1 MAASFSKLPARS
13 QLPGSPLPSPPPQP
27 ERPEARSRAARGL
40 ADAAPRYLALCAHR
54 TEPLVAAELRAL
66 PEVTDV
72 REGPGAVSFAGPL
85 AALYRANLHLRCAS
99 RVVQLLSDT
108 PCAGADDLYAA
119 ARALPWEDFMPPDG
133 TLAVSAR
140 GLLPGIDNSMYAAL
154 RVKDAVCDR
163 FRDRFGVRPG
173 VDVRQPMVRINVQLY
188 DARETGNTGSQG
200 REGRHQQLEP
210 RCALSLDSSDPALHQ
225 RGYRQGGGDAPLK
238 ETLAAAIIAL
248 SGYPELGP
256 DLDSAANR
264 ARQGADAARQ
274 GAGAASQGAG
284 AASQGAGAASHGAD
298 VASHGSGAASHGS
311 GAASHGSGAA
321 SHGSGAASHA
331 VDSAGQGAN
340 FSGRAA
346 DFASRAAAGELPP
359 LVDLCCGSGTLLCE
373 GGLRALGIAP
383 GLSRQFGFMSWR
395 DFDGGLWQR
404 LKKEAHEQQ
413 RAATGPFLFGAD
425 LDGRALQTAQRG
437 LEAAGLMKYARLAC
451 GDLRDAEP
459 PQGPGGIVICNPP
472 YGERLGHE
480 AELVELYRGLGDT
493 LKRRFVGYTA
503 YVFTANLALGR
514 QIGLR
519 PSARHVLYNANL
531 EGRLLQ
537 FKLY

>member
-1 MAASFSKLPARS
+1 MAGSFSKLPARR
-13 QLPGSPLPSPPPQP
+13 QPPGSPLHGPPQQL
-27 ERPEARSRAARGL
+27 ERSRVESRAARPQ
-40 ADAAPRYLALCAHR
+40 ADAAPRYLALCAHQM
-54 TEPLVAAELRAL
+54 EPLVAAELRGL

-72 REGPGAVSFAGPL
+72 QEGPGAVSFAGPV
-85 AALYRANLHLRCAS
+85 AALYRANLYLRCAS

-108 PCAGADDLYAA
+108 PCAGTDELYAA
-119 ARALPWEDFMPPDG
+119 ARALPWEDFMRPDG

-140 GLLPGIDNSMYAAL
+140 GLLPGLDNSMYAAL

-163 FRDRFGVRPG
+163 FRDRYGVRPG
-173 VDVRQPMVRINVQLY
+173 IDVRQPIVRINVQLY
-188 DARETGNTGSQG
+188 DARAMRSPGSHG
-200 REGRHQQLEP
+200 RDGHQQVEP

-256 DLDSAANR
+256 GLDSAADHTR
-264 ARQGADAARQ
+264 PGASSA
-274 GAGAASQGAG
+274 
-284 AASQGAGAASHGAD
+284 H
-298 VASHGSGAASHGS
+298 
-311 GAASHGSGAA
+311 
-321 SHGSGAASHA
+321 HA
-331 VDSAGQGAN
+331 VDPISRGADL
-340 FSGRAA
+340 G
-346 DFASRAAAGELPP
+346 SRAAGELPP

-373 GGLRALGIAP
+373 GGLRALGMAP
-383 GLSRQFGFMSWR
+383 GLSRQFGFMAWR
-395 DFDGGLWQR
+395 SFDAGLWQR
-404 LKKEAHEQQ
+404 LKKEAQEQQ
-413 RAATGPFLFGAD
+413 RAASGPFLFGAD
-425 LDGRALQTAQRG
+425 LDGRVLQTAQRS
-437 LEAAGLMKYARLAC
+437 LEAAGLIKYARLAC

-459 PQGPGGIVICNPP
+459 PPGPGGVVICNPP
-472 YGERLGHE
+472 YGERLGDA

>member
-1 MAASFSKLPARS
+1 
-13 QLPGSPLPSPPPQP
+13 
-27 ERPEARSRAARGL
+27 
-40 ADAAPRYLALCAHR
+40 
-54 TEPLVAAELRAL
+54 VAAELRAL

-72 REGPGAVSFAGPL
+72 QEGPGAVSFAGPL

-140 GLLPGIDNSMYAAL
+140 GLLPGIDNSMFAAL

-173 VDVRQPMVRINVQLY
+173 VDVRQPMMRINVQLY
-188 DARETGNTGSQG
+188 DARETRNTGSHG
-200 REGRHQQLEP
+200 REGRHQQIEP

-256 DLDSAANR
+256 GLDSAA
-264 ARQGADAARQ
+264 AR
-274 GAGAASQGAG
+274 
-284 AASQGAGAASHGAD
+284 ASHGEDA
-298 VASHGSGAASHGS
+298 GSQGE
-311 GAASHGSGAA
+311 
-321 SHGSGAASHA
+321 GAASHA
-331 VDSAGQGAN
+331 VDPTSHGAD
-340 FSGRAA
+340 FVSRAA

-395 DFDGGLWQR
+395 DFDAGLWQR
-404 LKKEAHEQQ
+404 LKKEAQEQQ
-413 RAATGPFLFGAD
+413 RSATGPFLFGAD

-459 PQGPGGIVICNPP
+459 PPGPGGIVICNPP

>member
-1 MAASFSKLPARS
+1 VVLGCRLARAWAKDVEEIQIMAASFSKLPAGGR
-13 QLPGSPLPSPPPQP
+13 LPGSAQHGPPPLPSP
-27 ERPEARSRAARGL
+27 
-40 ADAAPRYLALCAHR
+40 AAPRYLALCAHMI
-54 TEPLVAAELRAL
+54 EPLVAAELRAL

-72 REGPGAVSFAGPL
+72 QQGPGQVSFAGPR

-108 PCAGADDLYAA
+108 QCAGPDDLYAA
-119 ARALPWEDFMPPDG
+119 ARAIPWEEFLQPDG

-163 FRDRFGVRPG
+163 FRDRYGVRPG
-173 VDVRQPMVRINVQLY
+173 VDVRQPKVRINVQLY
-188 DARETGNTGSQG
+188 DGGDARSAG
-200 REGRHQQLEP
+200 REGRYQALQP

-225 RGYRQGGGDAPLK
+225 RGYRQGGGEAPLK

-248 SGYPELGP
+248 TGYPELAAKEGEPATGP
-256 DLDSAANR
+256 T
-264 ARQGADAARQ
+264 G
-274 GAGAASQGAG
+274 G
-284 AASQGAGAASHGAD
+284 
-298 VASHGSGAASHGS
+298 
-311 GAASHGSGAA
+311 
-321 SHGSGAASHA
+321 
-331 VDSAGQGAN
+331 
-340 FSGRAA
+340 
-346 DFASRAAAGELPP
+346 AAGELPP

-373 GGLRALGIAP
+373 GGLRALGLAP
-383 GLSRQFGFMSWR
+383 GLARQFGFMTWR
-395 DFDGGLWQR
+395 DFDAALWQR
-404 LKKEAHEQQ
+404 LQREARQQQ
-413 RAATGPFLFGAD
+413 RGAAGPFLFGAD
-425 LDGRALQTAQRG
+425 RDGKVLHTAQRS
-437 LEAAGLMKYARLAC
+437 LEAAGLMRYSRLAC
-451 GDLRDAEP
+451 GDLREAEP
-459 PQGPGGIVICNPP
+459 PPGPPGVVVCNPP
-472 YGERLGHE
+472 YGERLGQE
-480 AELVELYRGLGDT
+480 SELVELYRGLGDT

>member
-13 QLPGSPLPSPPPQP
+13 KLPASALHSSPPVPGP
-27 ERPEARSRAARGL
+27 PAGTARPLTQAV
-40 ADAAPRYLALCAHR
+40 PRYLALCAHQ

-72 REGPGAVSFAGPL
+72 REGLGQVAFAGPP
-85 AALYRANLHLRCAS
+85 AALYRANLYLRCAS

-108 PCAGADDLYAA
+108 PCAGADELYAA
-119 ARALPWEDFMPPDG
+119 ARALPWEEFMQPGG

-163 FRDRFGVRPG
+163 FRDRYGVRPG
-173 VDVRQPMVRINVQLY
+173 VDVRQPQVRINVQLY
-188 DARETGNTGSQG
+188 DGGDARGAG
-200 REGRHQQLEP
+200 RAGHYQAVQP

-225 RGYRQGGGDAPLK
+225 RGYRQGGGGAPLK

-248 SGYPELGP
+248 TGYPELVASGGEP
-256 DLDSAANR
+256 ASSAPT
-264 ARQGADAARQ
+264 
-274 GAGAASQGAG
+274 GAAA
-284 AASQGAGAASHGAD
+284 
-298 VASHGSGAASHGS
+298 
-311 GAASHGSGAA
+311 
-321 SHGSGAASHA
+321 
-331 VDSAGQGAN
+331 
-340 FSGRAA
+340 
-346 DFASRAAAGELPP
+346 ELPP

-383 GLSRQFGFMSWR
+383 GLTRQFGFMTWR
-395 DFDGGLWQR
+395 DFDGALWQR
-404 LKKEAHEQQ
+404 LLGEARQQQ
-413 RAATGPFLFGAD
+413 RAAAGPFLFGAD
-425 LDGRALQTAQRG
+425 LDGKVLHTAQRS
-437 LEAAGLMKYARLAC
+437 LEGAGLMRYARLAC

-459 PQGPGGIVICNPP
+459 PPGPAGVVVCNPP
-472 YGERLGHE
+472 YGERLGQE

-519 PSARHVLYNANL
+519 PSARHVLYNSNL

>member
-13 QLPGSPLPSPPPQP
+13 QLPGSPLHSPPPQP

-72 REGPGAVSFAGPL
+72 QEGPGAVSFAGPL

-188 DARETGNTGSQG
+188 DARETRNAGSHG
-200 REGRHQQLEP
+200 REGRHQQIEP

-256 DLDSAANR
+256 GLDSAANR
-264 ARQGADAARQ
+264 ANPGADATNP
-274 GAGAASQGAG
+274 GGDAASPGA
-284 AASQGAGAASHGAD
+284 
-298 VASHGSGAASHGS
+298 
-311 GAASHGSGAA
+311 
-321 SHGSGAASHA
+321 GAASHA
-331 VDSAGQGAN
+331 VDPTSPGAGAASPGVGAASHAVDPTSPGAG
-340 FSGRAA
+340 FVGRAA
-346 DFASRAAAGELPP
+346 DFAGRAAAGELPP

-395 DFDGGLWQR
+395 DFDAGLWQR

-459 PQGPGGIVICNPP
+459 PPGPGGIVICNPP
-472 YGERLGHE
+472 YGERLGNE